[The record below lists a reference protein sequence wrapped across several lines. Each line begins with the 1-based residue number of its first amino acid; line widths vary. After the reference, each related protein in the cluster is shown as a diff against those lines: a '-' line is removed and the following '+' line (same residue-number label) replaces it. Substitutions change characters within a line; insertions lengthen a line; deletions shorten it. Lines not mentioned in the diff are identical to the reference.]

1 MESYSRKARQK
12 LKQTSSH
19 PSAPALATQSGKLA
33 TEDNAPHSPMD
44 SVAVVVVP
52 FPAQG
57 HLNQLLH
64 IALHLASR
72 GLPVHYAAPAE
83 HVRQARARVHGW
95 DDDAVRRVEFHE
107 LAISEYVSPP
117 PDPAAGS
124 PFPSHLMPLF
134 EAFLADAPAAVAAL
148 LRGVSASHRRV
159 VVVYDIINA
168 FAAEEAA
175 RLPNGEGYA
184 FHCTAASSSVGHMDG
199 GAALLR
205 DVHGLDYVPIHNFVT
220 EEWAECVTER
230 ARVAQTIPS
239 SAGMLMNTSR
249 PLEGEF
255 IDFIAGQLAA
265 GGKKVFSIGPV
276 NPMLDASKL
285 RQGTAQH
292 ECLDWLDK
300 QPAVSVLYVSFGS
313 MSSLRSEQI
322 EELAMALHGSK
333 QRFIWVL
340 RDADRGNVFAD
351 DSGESRHV
359 KFLTKF
365 TKQIEGTGLL
375 ITEWAPQLEILA
387 HPSTAAFMSHCG
399 WNSTIESISHGKP
412 ILAWPMHSDQPWDA
426 ELVCK
431 YLKVGFLVRPY
442 EKHAEVIQAAV
453 IEQMIEKMMV
463 SDEGLAVRQ
472 RAMALGEAVR
482 ASVAVGGS
490 SQKDME
496 DFIAHIT
503 R

>member
-1 MESYSRKARQK
+1 
-12 LKQTSSH
+12 
-19 PSAPALATQSGKLA
+19 
-33 TEDNAPHSPMD
+33 MD
-44 SVAVVVVP
+44 CVAVVAVP

-64 IALHLASR
+64 LSLHLATA

-95 DDDAVRRVEFHE
+95 DDDALRRVTFHE
-107 LAISEYVSPP
+107 LAISGYASPP
-117 PDPAAGS
+117 PDPAADS
-124 PFPSHLMPLF
+124 PFPSHLLPLW
-134 EAFLADAPAAVAAL
+134 EAFIADAPAAVAAL
-148 LRGVSASHRRV
+148 IRGVSASHRRV

-175 RLPNGEGYA
+175 RLPNGEGFA

-199 GAALLR
+199 GAQLLR
-205 DVHGLDYVPIHNFVT
+205 DVHGLDYVPFHNFVT
-220 EEWAECVTER
+220 EELAEFMAER
-230 ARVAQTIPS
+230 ARVRQTVPS

-276 NPMLDASKL
+276 NPMLDVSKL
-285 RQGTAQH
+285 RQGTAQP
-292 ECLDWLDK
+292 ECLDWLDM
-300 QPAVSVLYVSFGS
+300 QPAASVLYVSFGS
-313 MSSLRSEQI
+313 MSSLRAEQI

-351 DSGESRHV
+351 DSRESRHA

-365 TKQIEGTGLL
+365 TKQIEGMGLL

-399 WNSTIESISHGKP
+399 WNSTMESMTYGKP

-442 EKHAEVIQAAV
+442 EKHAEVIPAAS

-463 SDEGLAVRQ
+463 SDEGLVVRQ
-472 RAMALGEAVR
+472 RAVELGEAVR
-482 ASVAVGGS
+482 ASVAAGGS
-490 SQKDME
+490 SQKDIEGFHCSHHKMN
-496 DFIAHIT
+496 
-503 R
+503 

>member
-1 MESYSRKARQK
+1 
-12 LKQTSSH
+12 
-19 PSAPALATQSGKLA
+19 
-33 TEDNAPHSPMD
+33 MD

-64 IALHLASR
+64 LSLHLATR

-95 DDDAVRRVEFHE
+95 GDDALRRVAFHE
-107 LAISEYVSPP
+107 LAISGYVSPP
-117 PDPAAGS
+117 PDPAADT
-124 PFPSHLMPLF
+124 PFPSHLMPLW
-134 EAFLADAPAAVAAL
+134 EAFIADAPAAVAAL
-148 LRGVSASHRRV
+148 LRGISASHRRV
-159 VVVYDIINA
+159 VVVYDTINA

-175 RLPNGEGYA
+175 RLPNGEGFA
-184 FHCTAASSSVGHMDG
+184 FHCIAVSASVGRMAG
-199 GAALLR
+199 GAQLLR
-205 DVHGLDYVPIHNFVT
+205 DVHGLDYVPMNTFVT
-220 EEWAECVTER
+220 EELVELMAQR
-230 ARVAQTIPS
+230 ARAAQTVPS

-249 PLEGEF
+249 ALEGEF
-255 IDFIAGQLAA
+255 VDFIAGQLAA

-276 NPMLDASKL
+276 NPMLDSSALK
-285 RQGTAQH
+285 QGTARARH

-300 QPAVSVLYVSFGS
+300 QPAASVLYVSFGS

-322 EELAMALHGSK
+322 EELAMALHGRK

-351 DSGESRHV
+351 DSGESRHA
-359 KFLTKF
+359 KFLAKF
-365 TKQIEGTGLL
+365 TKEIEGKGLL
-375 ITEWAPQLEILA
+375 ITNWAPQLEILA

-399 WNSTIESISHGKP
+399 WNSTIESISYGKP

-431 YLKVGFLVRPY
+431 YLKAGFLVRPY
-442 EKHAEVIQAAV
+442 EKHAEVIPAAT
-453 IEQMIEKMMV
+453 IEEMIEKMMV

-472 RAMALGEAVR
+472 RATALGEAVR
-482 ASVAVGGS
+482 AAVAAGGS

>member
-1 MESYSRKARQK
+1 
-12 LKQTSSH
+12 
-19 PSAPALATQSGKLA
+19 
-33 TEDNAPHSPMD
+33 MD
-44 SVAVVVVP
+44 SVAVVAVP

-57 HLNQLLH
+57 HLSQLLH
-64 IALHLASR
+64 LSLHLAGR
-72 GLPVHYAAPAE
+72 GLPVHYTAPAE

-95 DDDAVRRVEFHE
+95 GDDALRRVQFHE
-107 LAISEYVSPP
+107 LAISGYVSPA
-117 PDPAAGS
+117 PDPVADS

-134 EAFLADAPAAVAAL
+134 EAFFADAPAAVAAL
-148 LRGVSASHRRV
+148 LRGISASYRRV
-159 VVVYDIINA
+159 VVIYDIVNA

-175 RLPNGEGYA
+175 RLPNGEGFA
-184 FHCTAASSSVGHMDG
+184 FHCTAASSSVGRMDG
-199 GAALLR
+199 GAQLLR
-205 DVHGLDYVPIHNFVT
+205 DVHGLDYVPMHAFVT
-220 EEWAECVTER
+220 EEWVEFMAQR
-230 ARVAQTIPS
+230 ARVAQTVPS

-249 PLEGEF
+249 ALEGEF
-255 IDFIAGQLAA
+255 IDFIAEQMAA

-276 NPMLDASKL
+276 NPMLDSSAHN
-285 RQGTAQH
+285 QGTARH

-300 QPAVSVLYVSFGS
+300 QPAASVLYVSFGS
-313 MSSLRSEQI
+313 MSSLRAEQI

-340 RDADRGNVFAD
+340 RDADRGNVFVD
-351 DSGESRHV
+351 DSGESRHA
-359 KFLTKF
+359 KFLAKF
-365 TKQIEGTGLL
+365 TKEIEGTGLL
-375 ITEWAPQLEILA
+375 ITEWAPQLDILA

-399 WNSTIESISHGKP
+399 WNSTIESVSYGKP

-431 YLKVGFLVRPY
+431 YLKAGFLVRPY
-442 EKHAEVIQAAV
+442 EKHAEVIPAATV
-453 IEQMIEKMMV
+453 EQMIEKMMV

-482 ASVAVGGS
+482 ASVAAGGS

-496 DFIAHIT
+496 EFIAHIT

>member
-1 MESYSRKARQK
+1 
-12 LKQTSSH
+12 
-19 PSAPALATQSGKLA
+19 
-33 TEDNAPHSPMD
+33 MD

-64 IALHLASR
+64 LSLHLATR
-72 GLPVHYAAPAE
+72 GLGVHYAAPAE

-95 DDDAVRRVEFHE
+95 GDDALRRIQFHE
-107 LAISEYVSPP
+107 LAISAYVSPP
-117 PDPAAGS
+117 PDTAADT
-124 PFPSHLMPLF
+124 PFPSHLMPLW
-134 EAFLADAPAAVAAL
+134 EAFIADAPAAVAEL
-148 LRGVSASHRRV
+148 LHGISASHRRV

-175 RLPNGEGYA
+175 RLPNGEGFA
-184 FHCTAASSSVGHMDG
+184 FHCTAVSSTVGRMDG
-199 GAALLR
+199 GAQMLR
-205 DVHGLDYVPIHNFVT
+205 DVHGLDYVPMNTFVT
-220 EEWAECVTER
+220 EELVELMTER
-230 ARVAQTIPS
+230 ARAVQTVPS

-249 PLEGEF
+249 ALEGEF

-276 NPMLDASKL
+276 NPMLDVSKL
-285 RQGTAQH
+285 KQGTARH

-300 QPAVSVLYVSFGS
+300 QPAASVLYVSFGS
-313 MSSLRSEQI
+313 TSSLRGEQI

-340 RDADRGNVFAD
+340 RDADRGNTFTD
-351 DSGESRHV
+351 DSGESRHA
-359 KFLTKF
+359 KFLAKF
-365 TKQIEGTGLL
+365 TKEIEGTGLL
-375 ITEWAPQLEILA
+375 ITDWAPQLEILA

-399 WNSTIESISHGKP
+399 WNSTIESISYGKP

-426 ELVCK
+426 EMVCK
-431 YLKVGFLVRPY
+431 YLKAGFLVRPY
-442 EKHAEVIQAAV
+442 EKHAEVIPAAT
-453 IEQMIEKMMV
+453 IEEMIEKMMV

-482 ASVAVGGS
+482 ASVAADGS

-496 DFIAHIT
+496 EFIAHIT